1 MSFRRVSISLV
12 FKLFMWAILSGWQ
25 ANKNQH
31 DGWSAAVSEW
41 MSAAQWSTGR
51 EQKEVEEGGMTFHD
65 GISHLKWTSKLGV
78 SIRDLESGQFLES
91 WALIKLCVSLI
102 SIWNQGGHLMDS
114 ISSKSS
120 QDSFCCLTFEHTL
133 KLGYGVQMQMLVGS
147 PLHSCRTSR
156 HHGPGMSD

>member
-1 MSFRRVSISLV
+1 
-12 FKLFMWAILSGWQ
+12 
-25 ANKNQH
+25 
-31 DGWSAAVSEW
+31 
-41 MSAAQWSTGR
+41 
-51 EQKEVEEGGMTFHD
+51 MTFHD
-65 GISHLKWTSKLGV
+65 GISHLRWTSKLGV
-78 SIRDLESGQFLES
+78 SIRDLESGQS
-91 WALIKLCVSLI
+91 CVSLI
-102 SIWNQGGHLMDS
+102 SIWKRGGHLMDS